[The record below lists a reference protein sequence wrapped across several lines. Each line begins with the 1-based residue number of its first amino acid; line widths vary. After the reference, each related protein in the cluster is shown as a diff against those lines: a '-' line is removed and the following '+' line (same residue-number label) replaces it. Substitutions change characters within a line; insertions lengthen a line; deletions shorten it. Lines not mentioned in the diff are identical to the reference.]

1 MYTDLSPGFFNTGK
15 TTMKKWEHLL
25 KFKVLNIEDAP
36 ARQGFEEH
44 AYDLIIAAN
53 VIHATARL
61 TETLS
66 NVRKLLK
73 PGGVFGLVELTRLTP
88 FYNLTFGPL
97 SGWWAGV
104 HEGRIESPLRSPE
117 QWNELLKQTGFS
129 GVDLAAYD
137 LPGPYRHSCLLLSTA
152 LASETTNGH

>member
-1 MYTDLSPGFFNTGK
+1 MCIRDS
-15 TTMKKWEHLL
+15 
-25 KFKVLNIEDAP
+25 
-36 ARQGFEEH
+36 
-44 AYDLIIAAN
+44 IIAAN
-53 VIHATARL
+53 VIHATTRL
-61 TETLS
+61 TTTLT

-104 HEGRIESPLRSPE
+104 DEGRTESPLQSPE
-117 QWNELLKQTGFS
+117 QWDDLLKQTGFS

-137 LPGPYRHSCLLLSTA
+137 LPGPQRHSCMLLSTA
-152 LASETTNGH
+152 LVETATNGH